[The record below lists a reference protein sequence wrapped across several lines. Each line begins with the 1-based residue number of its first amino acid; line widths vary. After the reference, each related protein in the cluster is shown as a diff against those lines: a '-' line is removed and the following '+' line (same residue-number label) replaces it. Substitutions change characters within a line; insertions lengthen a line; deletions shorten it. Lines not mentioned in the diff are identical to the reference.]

1 MSSRVLESLPE
12 AGLRPAYDIS
22 KSYHDNAERGPQLA
36 GPMPDRRW
44 PPRSQWN
51 DFLGFKVASPLGV
64 SAGPL
69 LNAKWVCFASQL
81 GFDILTYNTIRCRA
95 VPCQP
100 PPNMIFVDVKGD
112 VAVLTAKP
120 TSIDDLTVGYSFGY
134 NSKDREYLQMDI
146 ESARESIRDGQLLIV
161 SVYGSGQSLYDL
173 AADYVR
179 AASIARDAGAQ
190 AIEADFTSISLEA
203 APAVAKAIIQAIG
216 ACPLLVKAGAF
227 ESQPAQREFM
237 VSLAHAGVRGFSG
250 INSLSMKATRPDGF
264 PVLPGRPIVDVRGSA
279 IRSEALKFVRQART
293 IIESEK
299 LDTVLIGCGG
309 VVNHNHF
316 DEFLAAGA
324 NVVMSATGML
334 WDPYIAMR
342 WHC

>member
-12 AGLRPAYDIS
+12 VALRPSYDIS
-22 KSYHDNAERGPQLA
+22 RSYNDNAERGPQLS
-36 GPMPDRRW
+36 GPMPERRW
-44 PPRSQWN
+44 PPRSQWG

-64 SAGPL
+64 PAGPL

-81 GFDILTYNTIRCRA
+81 GFDILTYNTIRCRS

-100 PPNMIFVDVKGD
+100 APNMIFVDVKGD

-120 TSIDDLTVGYSFGY
+120 TSIEDLTVGCSFGY
-134 NSKDREYLQMDI
+134 NSKDREFLQMDI
-146 ESARESIRDGQLLIV
+146 ESARESLRDGQLLIV

-179 AASIARDAGAQ
+179 AASIAREAGAQ
-190 AIEADFTSISLEA
+190 VIEADFTSVSLEA

-216 ACPLLVKAGAF
+216 VCPLLIKTGNF
-227 ESQPAQREFM
+227 ESQESQREFM
-237 VSLAHAGVRGFSG
+237 VSLAQAGVRGFSG
-250 INSLSMKATRPDGF
+250 INSLSMKASRPDGF
-264 PVLPGRPIVDVRGSA
+264 PVLPGRPVVDVRGSG
-279 IRSEALKFVRQART
+279 IRQEALKFVRQARS

-299 LDTVLIGCGG
+299 LETVLIGCGG
-309 VVNHNHF
+309 IVSKTHF
-316 DEFLAAGA
+316 NEFLQAGA
-324 NVVMSATGML
+324 NLAMSATGML

-342 WHC
+342 WHS